1 MDFVHE
7 WQQKLVDKLSIVEEL
22 REDRNLVHKGGLMAQ
37 TLNTIKKRSTFL
49 NVKKKGQFLRSFSF
63 NIQIL
68 KDMNL
73 DNNIN
78 VGYTA
83 TKRLGNAIKRNKAKR
98 IMRELAKKVISK
110 YGKKNF
116 YYVIIAKNSLL
127 KTTFKNLENE
137 LIKIIKKYLKQL
149 KQLLFLF

>member
-1 MDFVHE
+1 MVSACPL
-7 WQQKLVDKLSIVEEL
+7 K
-22 REDRNLVHKGGLMAQ
+22 EDRNLVHKGGLMAK

-98 IMRELAKKVISK
+98 LMREIARKVLSK
-110 YGKKNF
+110 YGKINS
-116 YYVIIAKNSLL
+116 YYVLIAKNPIF
-127 KTTFKNLENE
+127 KTNMNEQEN
-137 LIKIIKKYLKQL
+137 QL
-149 KQLLFLF
+149 KDLIS

>member
-49 NVKKKGQFLRSFSF
+49 NVKKKGEFLRSFSF

-68 KDMNL
+68 KDMSL
-73 DNNIN
+73 ENNIN

-98 IMRELAKKVISK
+98 IMRELTKKVISK

-127 KTTFKNLENE
+127 KTTFKNLESE
-137 LIKIIKKYLKQL
+137 LIKIIK
-149 KQLLFLF
+149 

>member
-22 REDRNLVHKGGLMAQ
+22 REDRNLVHKGGLMAR

-49 NVKKKGQFLRSFSF
+49 NVMKKGQFLHSFSF

-68 KDMNL
+68 KDMSL

-98 IMRELAKKVISK
+98 IMRELAKKVILK

-137 LIKIIKKYLKQL
+137 LIKIIK
-149 KQLLFLF
+149 

>member
-68 KDMNL
+68 KDMSL

-98 IMRELAKKVISK
+98 IMRELAKKVILK

-116 YYVIIAKNSLL
+116 YYVIIAKSNLL
-127 KTTFKNLENE
+127 KKPFEELKIELEK
-137 LIKIIKKYLKQL
+137 LIV
-149 KQLLFLF
+149 

>member
-68 KDMNL
+68 KDMSL

-98 IMRELAKKVISK
+98 MI
-110 YGKKNF
+110 YG
-116 YYVIIAKNSLL
+116 
-127 KTTFKNLENE
+127 
-137 LIKIIKKYLKQL
+137 LI
-149 KQLLFLF
+149 LFLLRFFLLGFGNLAHAGHVLIVDLSAFPRIVVQSRL

>member
-22 REDRNLVHKGGLMAQ
+22 REDRNLVHKGGLMAR

-68 KDMNL
+68 KDMCL

-98 IMRELAKKVISK
+98 IMRELAKKVILK

-116 YYVIIAKNSLL
+116 YYVIIAKNSLF
-127 KTTFKNLENE
+127 KTTFKNLESE
-137 LIKIIKKYLKQL
+137 LIKIIK
-149 KQLLFLF
+149 

>member
-1 MDFVHE
+1 MNLVILCAKDAMDFVHE

-22 REDRNLVHKGGLMAQ
+22 KEDRNLVHKGGLMAK

-137 LIKIIKKYLKQL
+137 LIKIIK
-149 KQLLFLF
+149 

>member
-98 IMRELAKKVISK
+98 KGNRPVGLSR
-110 YGKKNF
+110 
-116 YYVIIAKNSLL
+116 
-127 KTTFKNLENE
+127 
-137 LIKIIKKYLKQL
+137 
-149 KQLLFLF
+149 

>member
-22 REDRNLVHKGGLMAQ
+22 REDRNLVHKGGLMAR

-98 IMRELAKKVISK
+98 IMRELAKKVILK

-137 LIKIIKKYLKQL
+137 LIKIIK
-149 KQLLFLF
+149 

>member
-68 KDMNL
+68 KDMSL

-98 IMRELAKKVISK
+98 IMRELAKKVILK

-116 YYVIIAKNSLL
+116 YYVIIAKNS
-127 KTTFKNLENE
+127 
-137 LIKIIKKYLKQL
+137 
-149 KQLLFLF
+149 

>member
-22 REDRNLVHKGGLMAQ
+22 REDRNLVHKGGLMAR

-68 KDMNL
+68 KDMSL
-73 DNNIN
+73 DNNIY

-98 IMRELAKKVISK
+98 IMRELAKKVILK

-127 KTTFKNLENE
+127 KTTFKNLESE
-137 LIKIIKKYLKQL
+137 LIKIIK
-149 KQLLFLF
+149 

>member
-22 REDRNLVHKGGLMAQ
+22 KEDRNLVHKGGLMAK

-68 KDMNL
+68 KDMSL

-98 IMRELAKKVISK
+98 IMRELAKKVILK

-127 KTTFKNLENE
+127 KTTFKNLESE
-137 LIKIIKKYLKQL
+137 LIKIIK
-149 KQLLFLF
+149 

>member
-1 MDFVHE
+1 
-7 WQQKLVDKLSIVEEL
+7 
-22 REDRNLVHKGGLMAQ
+22 MAQ

-116 YYVIIAKNSLL
+116 YYVIIAKTHLL
-127 KTTFKNLENE
+127 KMPFKTLILELE
-137 LIKIIKKYLKQL
+137 KIIK
-149 KQLLFLF
+149 

>member
-22 REDRNLVHKGGLMAQ
+22 REDRNLVHKGGLMAR

-68 KDMNL
+68 KDMSL

-137 LIKIIKKYLKQL
+137 LIKIIK
-149 KQLLFLF
+149 

>member
-49 NVKKKGQFLRSFSF
+49 NVKKKGKFSRSFSF

-137 LIKIIKKYLKQL
+137 LIKIIK
-149 KQLLFLF
+149 

>member
-22 REDRNLVHKGGLMAQ
+22 REDRNLVHKGGLMAR

-68 KDMNL
+68 KDMSL

-98 IMRELAKKVISK
+98 IMRELAKKVILK

-127 KTTFKNLENE
+127 KTTFKNLESE
-137 LIKIIKKYLKQL
+137 LIKIIK
-149 KQLLFLF
+149 

>member
-83 TKRLGNAIKRNKAKR
+83 TKKIGNAVKRNKAKR
-98 IMRELAKKVISK
+98 IMRELAKKILIK
-110 YGKKNF
+110 GKTNT
-116 YYVIIAKNSLL
+116 YYVLIAKTSILDIKFTDLL
-127 KTTFKNLENE
+127 EELE
-137 LIKIIKKYLKQL
+137 KIINDK
-149 KQLLFLF
+149 

>member
-68 KDMNL
+68 KDMSL

-98 IMRELAKKVISK
+98 IMRELAKKVILK

-127 KTTFKNLENE
+127 KTTFKNLESG
-137 LIKIIKKYLKQL
+137 LIKIIK
-149 KQLLFLF
+149 

>member
-68 KDMNL
+68 KDMSL

-98 IMRELAKKVISK
+98 IMRELASKVITK
-110 YGKKNF
+110 YGKINS
-116 YYVIIAKNSLL
+116 YYVLIAKNEIFNTPFSVLEIEL
-127 KTTFKNLENE
+127 KK
-137 LIKIIKKYLKQL
+137 LIS
-149 KQLLFLF
+149 

>member
-7 WQQKLVDKLSIVEEL
+7 WQQKLEGKLSIVEEQE
-22 REDRNLVHKGGLMAQ
+22 EDRNLVHKGGLMAQ

-49 NVKKKGQFLRSFSF
+49 NVKKNGQFLHSFSF

-68 KDMNL
+68 KDMSL

-137 LIKIIKKYLKQL
+137 LIKIIK
-149 KQLLFLF
+149 

>member
-1 MDFVHE
+1 M
-7 WQQKLVDKLSIVEEL
+7 L
-22 REDRNLVHKGGLMAQ
+22 RKR
-37 TLNTIKKRSTFL
+37 TIFTFI
-49 NVKKKGQFLRSFSF
+49 FF

-110 YGKKNF
+110 YGKKIF
-116 YYVIIAKNSLL
+116 IM
-127 KTTFKNLENE
+127 
-137 LIKIIKKYLKQL
+137 
-149 KQLLFLF
+149 

>member
-49 NVKKKGQFLRSFSF
+49 NVKKKEQFLRSFSF

-68 KDMNL
+68 KDMSL

-127 KTTFKNLENE
+127 KTTFKNLESE
-137 LIKIIKKYLKQL
+137 LIKIIK
-149 KQLLFLF
+149 

>member
-22 REDRNLVHKGGLMAQ
+22 REDRNLVHKGGLMAR

-49 NVKKKGQFLRSFSF
+49 NVMKKGQFLHSFSF

-68 KDMNL
+68 KDMSL

-137 LIKIIKKYLKQL
+137 LIKIIK
-149 KQLLFLF
+149 

>member
-1 MDFVHE
+1 
-7 WQQKLVDKLSIVEEL
+7 
-22 REDRNLVHKGGLMAQ
+22 MAQ

-49 NVKKKGQFLRSFSF
+49 NVKTKGQFLRSFSF

-68 KDMNL
+68 KDMSL

-83 TKRLGNAIKRNKAKR
+83 TKRLGNAVKRNKAKR

-116 YYVIIAKNSLL
+116 YYVIIAKNSLF
-127 KTTFKNLENE
+127 KTTFKNLETE
-137 LIKIIKKYLKQL
+137 LTKIIK
-149 KQLLFLF
+149 

>member
-1 MDFVHE
+1 MDFVHG

-68 KDMNL
+68 KDMSL

-98 IMRELAKKVISK
+98 IMRELAKKVILK

-127 KTTFKNLENE
+127 KTTFKNLESE
-137 LIKIIKKYLKQL
+137 QIKIIK
-149 KQLLFLF
+149 

>member
-1 MDFVHE
+1 MDFVHA

-49 NVKKKGQFLRSFSF
+49 NVKKKGEFLRSFSF

-68 KDMNL
+68 KDMSL

-98 IMRELAKKVISK
+98 IMRELTKKVISK

-137 LIKIIKKYLKQL
+137 LIKIIK
-149 KQLLFLF
+149 

>member
-1 MDFVHE
+1 MVFVQE
-7 WQQKLVDKLSIVEEL
+7 WLQKLVDRLLIVEEL

-49 NVKKKGQFLRSFSF
+49 NVKTKGQFLRSFSF

-68 KDMNL
+68 KDMSL

-127 KTTFKNLENE
+127 KTTFKNLESE
-137 LIKIIKKYLKQL
+137 LIKIIK
-149 KQLLFLF
+149 

>member
-68 KDMNL
+68 KDMSL

-110 YGKKNF
+110 YGKILPLNCRQ
-116 YYVIIAKNSLL
+116 
-127 KTTFKNLENE
+127 TP
-137 LIKIIKKYLKQL
+137 Q
-149 KQLLFLF
+149 

>member
-1 MDFVHE
+1 MDFVQE
-7 WQQKLVDKLSIVEEL
+7 WQQKLVDKLLIVEEL
-22 REDRNLVHKGGLMAQ
+22 REDHNLVHKGGLMAQ

-137 LIKIIKKYLKQL
+137 LIKIIK
-149 KQLLFLF
+149 

>member
-98 IMRELAKKVISK
+98 II
-110 YGKKNF
+110 N
-116 YYVIIAKNSLL
+116 IIPTKIVPTLDRQTLPLGHTSLCL
-127 KTTFKNLENE
+127 S
-137 LIKIIKKYLKQL
+137 
-149 KQLLFLF
+149 

>member
-110 YGKKNF
+110 YEIN
-116 YYVIIAKNSLL
+116 Y
-127 KTTFKNLENE
+127 
-137 LIKIIKKYLKQL
+137 LIKW
-149 KQLLFLF
+149 